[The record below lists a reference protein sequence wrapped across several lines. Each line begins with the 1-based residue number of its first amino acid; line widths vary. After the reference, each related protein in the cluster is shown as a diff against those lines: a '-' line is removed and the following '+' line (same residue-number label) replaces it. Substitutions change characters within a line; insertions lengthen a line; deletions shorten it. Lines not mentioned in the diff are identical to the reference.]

1 MIVLTREEL
10 NALAERTLDAA
21 YRIHSTFGPG
31 LLESAYTACLV
42 FELNR
47 MGLDVKTE
55 VPVPIVYEGV
65 KLSDV
70 GYRIDILVA
79 NELVIEVKSL
89 EAIAP
94 VHLSQLVSYLKLSN
108 RRLGLLLN
116 FNVDRMKEGIYR
128 RVNGF

>member
-1 MIVLTREEL
+1 MTREEL

-42 FELNR
+42 FELHR

-55 VPVPIVYEGV
+55 VPVPIVYEDV

-70 GYRIDILVA
+70 GYRIDILVG

-116 FNVDRMKEGIYR
+116 FNVERLKDGIYR

>member
-1 MIVLTREEL
+1 MTREEL

-42 FELNR
+42 FELHR

-70 GYRIDILVA
+70 GYRIDILVG
-79 NELVIEVKSL
+79 NELVVEVKSL

-116 FNVDRMKEGIYR
+116 FNVERLKDGIYR

>member
-1 MIVLTREEL
+1 
-10 NALAERTLDAA
+10 
-21 YRIHSTFGPG
+21 
-31 LLESAYTACLV
+31 
-42 FELNR
+42 

-55 VPVPIVYEGV
+55 MPVPIVYEGV

-70 GYRIDILVA
+70 GYRIDILVG

-89 EAIAP
+89 EAVAP

-116 FNVDRMKEGIYR
+116 FNVDRLKEGIYR
-128 RVNGF
+128 RVNVF